1 VADLIIISVAFER
14 NIYFFLAFFRCI
26 FATRFK
32 CEWQ

>member
-1 VADLIIISVAFER
+1 VADLIIISVAIEH
-14 NIYFFLAFFRCI
+14 NIYIFLTFFRCI